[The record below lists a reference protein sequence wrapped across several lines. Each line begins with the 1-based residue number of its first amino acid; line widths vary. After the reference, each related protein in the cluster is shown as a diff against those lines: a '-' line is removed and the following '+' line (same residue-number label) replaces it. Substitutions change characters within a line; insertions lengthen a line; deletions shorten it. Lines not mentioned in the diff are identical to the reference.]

1 MNRERAQA
9 LAAAIKESY
18 RRLQFS
24 EGPLRTIRE
33 TDALIDQ
40 LVAPFII
47 ADMVERDLKNCEH
60 PSWANT
66 RLTTGDGTPVD
77 FCKLCKTNRLS

>member
-1 MNRERAQA
+1 MTSVQAQA

-40 LVAPFII
+40 MVALVRVEHNPYNGTSREET
-47 ADMVERDLKNCEH
+47 MV
-60 PSWANT
+60 S
-66 RLTTGDGTPVD
+66 RL
-77 FCKLCKTNRLS
+77 RS